1 MNDVT
6 NTYISM
12 NSPQLKEFSF
22 TIGSPMPTPSK
33 RSKLLSSPTRLRP
46 MISNSTFVSLKKPL
60 DSIHTKRSN
69 LDMLDQQLTSFPLA
83 PPPPKED
90 SSQLLK
96 SPEFNAQDPPSKTN
110 SIFEST
116 AIVLVEDYIKPK
128 RLGRKKLSVADLKT
142 SLRAFEPESEEICE
156 EDAQGS
162 YLRRAKSILSMNAT
176 QKLAKSVDSKSSSLL
191 LTMSHLHNDDAGNM
205 TETASHSSVHT
216 KVIDSSLSSL
226 HSLHSLTTSIA
237 TLKLSEAVNV
247 PLAEFSVSQESSL
260 KYCVI
265 CDAPLYEISS
275 HLVSCDKMFNEFVCC
290 NCTERYEVLSRLLED
305 FEQTISG
312 MSTIPE
318 DVEDIEEAL
327 NQPALKRRKNDD
339 FSKTLVD
346 RLKRHLNGES
356 PEKEFNTI
364 MDRRSAMW
372 LLEAK
377 RKLRW
382 RWRISGLLPRFIK
395 RNEWKQ

>member
-22 TIGSPMPTPSK
+22 TIESAVPTPSK
-33 RSKLLSSPTRLRP
+33 RSKLLSSPAKLRP
-46 MISNSTFVSLKKPL
+46 MISNSTFVSLRKL
-60 DSIHTKRSN
+60 DSMHTKRSK
-69 LDMLDQQLTSFPLA
+69 LDILDQQLTSFPLA

-128 RLGRKKLSVADLKT
+128 RLGRKKFSVADLRT
-142 SLRAFEPESEEICE
+142 SLKAFEPESEEICE
-156 EDAQGS
+156 EDAQES

-176 QKLAKSVDSKSSSLL
+176 PKLANSVDTKSSSLL

-205 TETASHSSVHT
+205 TDIASHSSIQT
-216 KVIDSSLSSL
+216 RGIDSSMSSL
-226 HSLHSLTTSIA
+226 QSLTTSIA
-237 TLKLSEAVNV
+237 TLKLSEAVDV
-247 PLAEFSVSQESSL
+247 PQAEFSVSQESSL

-275 HLVSCDKMFNEFVCC
+275 HLVGCDKMFNEFVCC
-290 NCTERYEVLSRLLED
+290 NCTERYEVLSRLLDD

-327 NQPALKRRKNDD
+327 NQPALKRRKNVD
-339 FSKTLVD
+339 FSKTLVN

-377 RKLRW
+377 KRLRW